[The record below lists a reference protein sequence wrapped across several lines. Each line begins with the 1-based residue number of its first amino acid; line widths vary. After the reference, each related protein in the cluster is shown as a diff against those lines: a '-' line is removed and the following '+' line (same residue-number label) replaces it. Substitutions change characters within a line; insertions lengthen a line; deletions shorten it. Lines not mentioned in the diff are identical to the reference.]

1 MYRLNLGHDRATIR
15 GAGTPSPWPT
25 TSGRP
30 GRWQPRR
37 RAEHALRVTPG
48 AQGRSRPGVALF
60 QQRAANTGRLAT
72 ACPAGALGGGDAV
85 VSVYKVIELIGTSEE
100 SWEDAAAGAVRLA
113 RQSLRELRVAEVVE
127 QDLDL
132 GDGDLITY
140 RTKLRVSFKYEG
152 GQ

>member
-1 MYRLNLGHDRATIR
+1 
-15 GAGTPSPWPT
+15 
-25 TSGRP
+25 
-30 GRWQPRR
+30 
-37 RAEHALRVTPG
+37 
-48 AQGRSRPGVALF
+48 
-60 QQRAANTGRLAT
+60 
-72 ACPAGALGGGDAV
+72 
-85 VSVYKVIELIGTSEE
+85 VSVYKVIELIGTSPE

-140 RTKLRVSFKYEG
+140 RTKLRVSFKYED

>member
-1 MYRLNLGHDRATIR
+1 M
-15 GAGTPSPWPT
+15 
-25 TSGRP
+25 
-30 GRWQPRR
+30 
-37 RAEHALRVTPG
+37 
-48 AQGRSRPGVALF
+48 
-60 QQRAANTGRLAT
+60 
-72 ACPAGALGGGDAV
+72 
-85 VSVYKVIELIGTSEE
+85 SVYKVIELIGTSTE
-100 SWEDAAAGAVRLA
+100 SWEDAAASAVRLA